1 MSAQKARI
9 LFVCAALLTLSIS
22 APAAPPEGTMAFT
35 VSMPQA
41 GSHQFHVAL
50 RCAGLSNGPGGETQ
64 DFKMPVWTPGF
75 YRILDYA
82 KYVRDFRAADD
93 TGRALP
99 WEKVAK
105 NTWRVVSGDA
115 SAVVLNYDVEA
126 SVSFVARNYI
136 DDQRAFI
143 APAGLFMHIARGI
156 RHPVTATFQMPAGWA
171 RISTGLDPVAGQ
183 PNTFF
188 APDFDVLYDSP
199 FLLGN
204 QETLQ
209 FSVVGRPHTMVIENV
224 PASVNREKMTSDLQ
238 RMVEAATRLLGD
250 VPYKHYTFLLMGKGN
265 GGIEHANSAA
275 ISFNGDSL
283 TKEDGYAR
291 WLSYVAHEYFHNFN
305 VKRIR
310 PLALGPFDYDQEN
323 LTGMLWV
330 SEGLSVY
337 YEDLVLVRAGLMTR
351 GQYLDKMAGAIAKF
365 ENAPGHRYQSA
376 AESSLNT
383 WGTLPGGGD
392 RSTSISYYDNGA
404 MLGAMLD
411 LKIRNESHNQ
421 KSLDDVMRS
430 LYRGYYQ
437 RKARGF
443 TDAEFRSECEKAAGG
458 SLAEVFDYASTS
470 REMDY
475 AKYLAYAGLRV
486 ETTAEEAAG
495 AYLGVNTKTQDDG
508 LSITDVAPESP
519 AQSAGL
525 AVEDRIV
532 NLDGAH
538 ATAKSLNDLLSAG
551 KPGDKIKAQFSR
563 SGATQEVEIVLGK
576 NSKRSYKIA
585 PMDAPNPL
593 QSEILKD
600 WLRSRQ

>member
-9 LFVCAALLTLSIS
+9 LFICAAALALSLR
-22 APAAPPEGTMAFT
+22 APAAPPEGAMAFT

-41 GSHQFHVAL
+41 GSHRLHVAL
-50 RCAGLSNGPGGETQ
+50 RCDGLSGETQ

-75 YRILDYA
+75 YRVLDYA
-82 KYVRDFRAADD
+82 KYVRDFRAED
-93 TGRALP
+93 GSGQALP
-99 WEKVAK
+99 WEKAAK
-105 NTWRVVSGDA
+105 NTWRVATGNA
-115 SAVVLNYDVEA
+115 AAIVLNYDVEA

-136 DDQRAFI
+136 DEQRAFI
-143 APAGLFMHIARGI
+143 APAGLFMHIAGRI
-156 RHPVTATFQMPAGWA
+156 RQPVTAAFQMRAGWT
-171 RISTGLDPVAGQ
+171 RIATGLDPVAGQ

-209 FSVVGRPHTMVIENV
+209 FSVEGRPHTMVIENV
-224 PASVNREKMTSDLQ
+224 PASVNREKMASGLQ
-238 RMVEAATRLLGD
+238 RMVEAATRLMGD

-265 GGIEHANSAA
+265 GGIEHTNSAA

-283 TKEDGYAR
+283 TKEDGYLR

-323 LTGMLWV
+323 LTDMLWV

-351 GQYLDKMAGAIAKF
+351 GQYLEKMAGAIAKF

-404 MLGAMLD
+404 MLGALLD
-411 LKIRNESHNQ
+411 LKIRDESHNR

-430 LYRGYYQ
+430 LYREFYQ

-443 TDAEFRSECEKAAGG
+443 TGAEFRLECERAAGG
-458 SLAEVFDYASTS
+458 PLAKVFDYVSSS

-475 AKYLAYAGLRV
+475 AKYLAYAGLRI
-486 ETTAEEAAG
+486 ETAAEEAAG
-495 AYLGVNTKTQDDG
+495 AYLGVNTKTQDEG

-525 AVEDRIV
+525 AAGDRIV

-538 ATAKSLNDLLSAG
+538 ATPKSLNDLLSAG

-563 SGATQEVEIVLGK
+563 GVSSSGATQEVEIVLGK

-585 PMDAPNPL
+585 PMDPPSPL
-593 QSEILKD
+593 QSEILSD